1 MSTQHSYSS
10 TTTISIIRVCVF
22 FNLFKG
28 CQTGTGAI
36 VRGDQCCQLLFQ
48 DQVKLGPDGV
58 CLVGGAEQL
67 AKLSFEPKFPI
78 APRPFSIAKLTVVLR
93 MSSRIPVDHR

>member
-1 MSTQHSYSS
+1 MIILY
-10 TTTISIIRVCVF
+10 TIRLHKYIKLLCF
-22 FNLFKG
+22 TG

-78 APRPFSIAKLTVVLR
+78 APRPFQL
-93 MSSRIPVDHR
+93 PN